1 MIPSS
6 KTAALLPQPFPFLGC
21 CCATGGDGLA
31 PGFGFAG
38 TGFAAAGFA
47 GGFGGAGFE
56 ACAGAEGFGGG
67 GDIVSTSIIRVLPP
81 FATPAASS
89 VGSNTVVTSPNRT
102 VAPVAGGASPFN
114 GSPSMKGRFVES
126 TSTTTQTPS
135 LLGAFTSRLLTH

>member
-38 TGFAAAGFA
+38 AGFAAAGFA
-47 GGFGGAGFE
+47 GAGFAAAGFE
-56 ACAGAEGFGGG
+56 ACAGAGGFGGG
-67 GDIVSTSIIRVLPP
+67 GDIVSTSIIRVLAP

-102 VAPVAGGASPFN
+102 FAPGAS
-114 GSPSMKGRFVES
+114 
-126 TSTTTQTPS
+126 
-135 LLGAFTSRLLTH
+135 

>member
-47 GGFGGAGFE
+47 GGFCGAGFE
-56 ACAGAEGFGGG
+56 ACAGAGGFCRGGG
-67 GDIVSTSIIRVLPP
+67 ILRTPIIRGLPP
-81 FATPAASS
+81 FFTPPAAS
-89 VGSNTVVTSPNRT
+89 GGPNK
-102 VAPVAGGASPFN
+102 GGASPK
-114 GSPSMKGRFVES
+114 P
-126 TSTTTQTPS
+126 
-135 LLGAFTSRLLTH
+135 

>member
-47 GGFGGAGFE
+47 GGFWGAGFGGW
-56 ACAGAEGFGGG
+56 AGGG
-67 GDIVSTSIIRVLPP
+67 GFWGGGGIVSTSVIRGLPP
-81 FATPAASS
+81 FAPPPPPSG
-89 VGSNTVVTSPNRT
+89 GSDT
-102 VAPVAGGASPFN
+102 GGASPN
-114 GSPSMKGRFVES
+114 PAVAPGGS
-126 TSTTTQTPS
+126 
-135 LLGAFTSRLLTH
+135 GA

>member
-6 KTAALLPQPFPFLGC
+6 KAAGLLPQPFPFLGC
-21 CCATGGDGLA
+21 CRATGGDGLA

-89 VGSNTVVTSPNRT
+89 VGSNTGVASPNPTGPPR
-102 VAPVAGGASPFN
+102 ASGASPLH
-114 GSPSMKGRFVES
+114 GSPSLKGPVLES
-126 TSTTTQTPS
+126 RST
-135 LLGAFTSRLLTH
+135 